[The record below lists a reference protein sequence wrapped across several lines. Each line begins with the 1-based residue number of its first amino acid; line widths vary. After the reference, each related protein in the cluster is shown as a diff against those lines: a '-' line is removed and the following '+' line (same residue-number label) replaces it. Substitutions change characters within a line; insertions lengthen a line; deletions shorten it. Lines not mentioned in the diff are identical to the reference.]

1 MKRKFVIPS
10 LLAAGFWGGDTAAN
24 TPSDSVSDITKK
36 NSVFDNLKSQH
47 TYTLAGHRSHSSH
60 RSPESLVQVGKMLFE
75 SRLLSLA
82 EDTACASCHLDKF
95 GSADGLPI
103 AIGTEGEGIG
113 IERVIRGGDIIP
125 RNVLPLWGRG
135 GKGFDVLF
143 WDGKVE
149 QKGRAVHS
157 QFGDEVPSN
166 DPLIVAAHLPPVEIG
181 EMLIDNKSTLELQTE
196 TVETANS
203 VYETLIERVR
213 EKPELGDALA
223 KAQSV
228 SVAELEFSDVAEAIA
243 TFIRSN
249 FRVKPTKFHD
259 FVFRDGSLSPE
270 EIKGG
275 LIFYGKGNCVAC
287 HNGPYFSDMGF
298 HAIASPQVGFGKNG
312 FGVDYGRF
320 NVTLNVDDKYLFR
333 TPPLYNVTKTAPY
346 MHSGSV
352 YALSDAIRIHYDPLL
367 FIDPESMTGLERV
380 DFYDRLKTWSQ
391 EPINGV
397 VLDDRE
403 FAALEKFLAA
413 LSYNS
418 ELPIRI
424 ID

>member
-1 MKRKFVIPS
+1 MKSATRILVALWFLGGSICSAEADDLRIRVLREAAIENGLIP
-10 LLAAGFWGGDTAAN
+10 AAETHVA
-24 TPSDSVSDITKK
+24 
-36 NSVFDNLKSQH
+36 
-47 TYTLAGHRSHSSH
+47 
-60 RSPESLVQVGKMLFE
+60 SPEPLVEVGKKLFE
-75 SRLLSLA
+75 SRLLSLS

-95 GSADGLPI
+95 GSTDGLPI
-103 AIGTEGEGIG
+103 AIGTEGKGIG
-113 IERVIRGGDIIP
+113 VERVIRGGDIIP

-149 QKGRAVHS
+149 RKGSAVHS
-157 QFGDEVPSN
+157 QFGDEAPSD

-203 VYETLIERVR
+203 IFEILIGRVR
-213 EKPELGDALA
+213 EDPELGDALA
-223 KAQSV
+223 KAASASV
-228 SVAELEFSDVAEAIA
+228 DELKFSDAAEAIA
-243 TFIRSN
+243 AFIRTN
-249 FRVKPTKFHD
+249 FRVKPTRFHD

-287 HNGPYFSDMGF
+287 HNGPYFSDLGF

-320 NVTLNVDDKYLFR
+320 NVTLDVKDKYMFR
-333 TPPLYNVTKTAPY
+333 TPSLYNVGKTAPY

-352 YALSDAIRIHYDPLL
+352 DALSDAIRTHYDPLL

-380 DFYDRLKTWSQ
+380 DFYDRMKAWSH
-391 EPINGV
+391 EPISGV
-397 VLDDRE
+397 VLDEDE
-403 FAALEKFLAA
+403 VAAVVMFLAT
-413 LSYNS
+413 LSYVS
-418 ELPIRI
+418 DQKVEVV
-424 ID
+424 D

>member
-1 MKRKFVIPS
+1 MKSATRI
-10 LLAAGFWGGDTAAN
+10 LLGLWFLGGSICSAEEDDLRSRVLREAAIENGLVPASETHVA
-24 TPSDSVSDITKK
+24 
-36 NSVFDNLKSQH
+36 
-47 TYTLAGHRSHSSH
+47 
-60 RSPESLVQVGKMLFE
+60 SPEPLVEVGKKLFE
-75 SRLLSLA
+75 SRLLSLS

-113 IERVIRGGDIIP
+113 VERVIRGGDIIP

-135 GKGFDVLF
+135 GKGFEVLF

-149 QKGRAVHS
+149 RKSGTVHS
-157 QFGDEVPSN
+157 QFGDEAPSN
-166 DPLIVAAHLPPVEIG
+166 DPLIIAAHLPPVEIG

-213 EKPELGDALA
+213 ENPELGDPLA

-228 SVAELEFSDVAEAIA
+228 SVAELNFLDVAEAIA

-249 FRVKPTKFHD
+249 FRVKPTRFHD

-320 NVTLNVDDKYLFR
+320 NVTLDVNDKYMFR

-352 YALSDAIRIHYDPLL
+352 DALSDAIRTHYDPLL
-367 FIDPESMTGLERV
+367 FIDPKGMTGTERV
-380 DFYDRLKTWSQ
+380 DFYDRLKAWSH
-391 EPINGV
+391 EPISGV
-397 VLDDRE
+397 VLDE
-403 FAALEKFLAA
+403 EEVAAVVMFLAT
-413 LSYNS
+413 LSYVS
-418 ELPIRI
+418 DQKVEVV
-424 ID
+424 D